1 VPAIKQKLTGSSRV
15 RGSTNSAR
23 LANSLEAVAKAPIK
37 AKIVASHHCRRKAF
51 LEDFTDA
58 ASVDVGKLRDGRQG
72 FIFAVHDITGFALV
86 DDFRNRSAAPNAAAT

>member
-1 VPAIKQKLTGSSRV
+1 M
-15 RGSTNSAR
+15 
-23 LANSLEAVAKAPIK
+23 
-37 AKIVASHHCRRKAF
+37 VASHRCRRKAF

-58 ASVDVGKLRDGRQG
+58 ASVDVGKLRDGRHG